1 MMEDGTILT
10 ATRPKW
16 AAKSS
21 DSMEYLYRCESKGA
35 VNNGLKSSCTFEVEL
50 EEGPHH
56 CPICGHELQLISS
69 GLTVSEI
76 LRRGQREVDQ
86 QNKGTTK

>member
-1 MMEDGTILT
+1 
-10 ATRPKW
+10 
-16 AAKSS
+16 
-21 DSMEYLYRCESKGA
+21 MEYLYRCASEGA
-35 VNNGLKSSCTFEVEL
+35 VNNGLKPTCTFEIEL

-56 CPICGHELQLISS
+56 CPICGHELFRVSE

-86 QNKGTTK
+86 QKKGTDK